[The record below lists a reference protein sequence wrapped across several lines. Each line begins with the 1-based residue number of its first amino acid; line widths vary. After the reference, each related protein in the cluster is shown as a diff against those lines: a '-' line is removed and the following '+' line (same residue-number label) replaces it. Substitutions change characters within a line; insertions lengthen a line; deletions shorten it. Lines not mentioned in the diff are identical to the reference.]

1 MGDLILKGGTS
12 GQITVTPTAVA
23 GTNTLTL
30 PARTGNIITSA
41 DTGTVTQAMLSTN
54 VAGNGPAFSAYQ
66 SSVQNLTSST
76 FIVTQYQT
84 KEFDTLTAF
93 NNTASTATLNGLSV
107 PAYAFMPNIAGYY
120 QISGAVYVNV
130 AVSGTAGII
139 GSIGRNGSEFKRGTA
154 LNYAG
159 NGICSSL
166 IYLNGTTDYV
176 QFYVY
181 QTYGTPQTTSGQSLT
196 WFSGALVRSA

>member
-1 MGDLILKGGTS
+1 MSALQLNGATS
-12 GQITVTPTAVA
+12 GSVTLTPPAVA

-30 PARTGNIITSA
+30 PAKTGNIITSA
-41 DTGTVTQAMLSTN
+41 DTGTVTQTMLSTN
-54 VAGNGPAFSAYQ
+54 VAGNGPAFIVYQ

-76 FIVTQYQT
+76 FIVVQYQT
-84 KEFDTLTAF
+84 KENDTLTAF

-130 AVSGTAGII
+130 AVSASSAII
-139 GSIGRNGSEFKRGTA
+139 GSIGKNGSEYKRGTA

-159 NGICSSL
+159 NGICSAL
-166 IYLNGTTDYV
+166 VYLNGTTDYV

-181 QTYGTPQTTSGQSLT
+181 QTYGTPQTTAGQSLT
-196 WFSGALVRSA
+196 WFGGSLVRSA

>member
-1 MGDLILKGGTS
+1 MSALQLNGATS
-12 GQITVTPTAVA
+12 GSVTLTPPAVA

-30 PARTGNIITSA
+30 PAKTGNIITSA
-41 DTGTVTQAMLSTN
+41 DTGTVTQTMLSTN
-54 VAGNGPAFSAYQ
+54 VAGNGPAFIVYQ

-76 FIVTQYQT
+76 FIVVQYQT
-84 KEFDTLTAF
+84 KENDTLTAF

-130 AVSGTAGII
+130 AVSASAAII
-139 GSIGRNGSEFKRGTA
+139 GSIGKNGSEYKRGTA

-159 NGICSSL
+159 NGICSAL
-166 IYLNGTTDYV
+166 VYLNGTTDYV

-181 QTYGTPQTTSGQSLT
+181 QTYGTPQTTAGQSLT
-196 WFSGALVRSA
+196 WFGGSLVRSA

>member
-1 MGDLILKGGTS
+1 MGDLVLKGSTS

-30 PARTGNIITSA
+30 PAKTGNIITSA
-41 DTGTVTQAMLSTN
+41 DSGTVTQTMLGTN
-54 VAGNGPAFSAYQ
+54 VAGNGPAFGAYQ

-84 KEFDTLTAF
+84 KEYDTLTAF
-93 NNTASTATLNGLSV
+93 NNTGSTVTLNGLSV

-130 AVSGTAGII
+130 AVSGTAAII
-139 GSIGRNGSEFKRGTA
+139 GSIGKNGSEFKRGTA

-159 NGICSSL
+159 NGTCSAL
-166 IYLNGTTDYV
+166 VYLNGTTDYV

-181 QTYGTPQTTSGQSLT
+181 QTYGTPQTTNGQSLT

>member
-1 MGDLILKGGTS
+1 MSGLQLNGATS
-12 GQITVTPTAVA
+12 GSVTLTPPAVA

-30 PARTGNIITSA
+30 PAKTGNIITSA
-41 DTGTVTQAMLSTN
+41 DTGTVTQTMLGTN
-54 VAGNGPAFSAYQ
+54 VAGNGPAFAAYQ

-76 FIVTQYQT
+76 FIVVQYQT

-120 QISGAVYVNV
+120 QISGVVFVNV
-130 AVSGTAGII
+130 AVSGSAAII
-139 GSIGRNGSEFKRGTA
+139 GSIGKNGSEFKRGTA
-154 LNYAG
+154 SNYAD
-159 NGICSSL
+159 NGICSAL
-166 IYLNGTTDYV
+166 VYLNGTSDYV

-181 QTYGTPQTTSGQSLT
+181 QTYGTPQTTNGQALT
-196 WFSGALVRSA
+196 WFGGSLVRSA

>member
-1 MGDLILKGGTS
+1 MSALQLNGATS
-12 GQITVTPTAVA
+12 GSVTLTPPAVA

-30 PARTGNIITSA
+30 PAKTGNIITSA
-41 DTGTVTQAMLSTN
+41 DTGTVTQTMLSTN
-54 VAGNGPAFSAYQ
+54 VAGNCPAFIVYQ

-76 FIVTQYQT
+76 FIVVQYQT
-84 KEFDTLTAF
+84 KENDTLTAF

-130 AVSGTAGII
+130 AVSASSAII
-139 GSIGRNGSEFKRGTA
+139 GSIGKNGSEYKRGTA

-159 NGICSSL
+159 NGICSAL
-166 IYLNGTTDYV
+166 VYLNGTTDYV

-181 QTYGTPQTTSGQSLT
+181 QTYGTPQTTAGQSLT
-196 WFSGALVRSA
+196 WFGGSLVRSA